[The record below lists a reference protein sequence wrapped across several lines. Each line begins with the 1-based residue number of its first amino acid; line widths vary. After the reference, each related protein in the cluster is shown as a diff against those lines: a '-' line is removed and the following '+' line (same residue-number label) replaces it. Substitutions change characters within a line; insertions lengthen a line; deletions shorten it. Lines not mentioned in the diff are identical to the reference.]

1 MRESEI
7 NLPPVN
13 MYLPCPKLADF
24 CGDLSY
30 KRCRDD
36 LTPENDNVVFL
47 NGVGRLNADIMFL
60 TVAPLKEDVDARYST
75 PMHLKSG
82 AGEMFRAICLQNGI
96 DIDDCYFTS
105 LIKYGLKQKNLKG
118 CKKDID
124 YCLPLLLE
132 EFQYC
137 HPKIIVCVGT
147 EACDFILNYKISV
160 SKLEEA
166 WFFSQEHNAHV
177 FVISSIYNAY
187 YKPELYDKL
196 DKEIGM
202 LADFYDHFLQGKPIE
217 QIKCDY
223 QCISTYSQLSNLL
236 NHLKSEGY
244 KLFGVDCEWGKQC
257 FVDGYLRSIQFAWA
271 PGQAA
276 YINFNNEKAEW
287 VFDAPKEAVCKLL
300 QDFFNDP
307 EVHFVGHNGAADAQW
322 MSTHLG
328 LNVYDGKFIFDT
340 MFGIQTADEYADQ
353 KLEKLAAKYTDKG
366 RYDIDLILW
375 KKNNKGVSF
384 DEDEGYGQVPL
395 EILYP
400 YGCSDADVTLRLYP
414 IIKDMLIKD
423 GTYDYFMNI
432 KLPFVI
438 DGFTSMSIAGVP
450 FCTEDANKARIA
462 YLAAGVVMQK
472 LFMQMLKKEAYDLFY
487 TEVSKI
493 PQETPIAN
501 IAEIQKFFDDG
512 RSFEDIFNL
521 LKKLYGRKALP
532 LLPFAEHYYYVDA
545 FNPNSAEHKKK
556 WLFDVK
562 KYTPIKTTKPEE
574 GNAIPWE
581 RVLKMSPAKQ
591 KNYKPAVDKDTLK
604 IFADKGDDLCLH
616 LLQMN
621 AINQI
626 TKNFLKGEEGGLQKF
641 LTSDGRLHSNFVM
654 TESSRP
660 RSFKPNILNIPRYV
674 TDYIDKGFTK
684 VLKYFNIT
692 DKSDLS
698 EFNEDN
704 FNEIVNSLRE
714 TYGITE
720 NITIKDMVPAPLRW
734 CFKAPEGYCFV
745 DADYATAE
753 VWSIAYLAND
763 KKLIAT
769 LNDPDP
775 QFAFKKMPDGSEKQ
789 VRIAYCDDIVEFTE
803 DAKDPALLVDP
814 NDPDLVRN
822 NDGSLKHPKQDVHWV
837 AVENKFMLNTPRE
850 KLNKKKTRDAA
861 GKVANFCSG
870 EENYIYSISKG
881 GYVKANTI
889 QVGDYL
895 KSPFDITRVLNVVR
909 LKDQECYRVR
919 FSNGVLATFKS
930 DHKLRVS
937 RNGGDNDYEKWVKVE
952 DLSIGADVLSY
963 SFNIPFGKQ
972 DVNVNHDVDYF
983 VNDIISNSSNMSYR
997 LPCELFVCDTS
1008 IKSEIIRKLFKE
1020 GEQSFESPNDDLLSD
1035 LAVLASMV
1043 CCSTTLEGDHKL
1055 SLTYLDYFF
1064 LGETIDTIKVV
1075 SKELIPSY
1083 DVIAIECDTH
1093 KYIDMTL
1100 LSHNSIPYGASPSLL
1115 ERNIEI
1121 ASGEKPEPGT
1131 GQKLI
1136 DAYMNT
1142 KPQVAE
1148 FLEWCKSLPDGQG
1161 YYQSPSGFKRHF
1173 KVPPLDAQMSDD
1185 LRESIISKL
1194 RREACNI
1201 GLQSLVAD
1209 SLARAIPPLN
1219 SSFRKMN
1226 MKSRVVIPLYDAIY
1240 ILSPY
1245 NEVDLAVSM
1254 LKFFMSE
1261 NNYWDLKGGR
1271 LRYSID
1277 VEVTKRW
1284 GTEPSE
1290 EEHKELTEGLK
1301 NACQTFKLA

>member
-1 MRESEI
+1 MKESEI

-13 MYLPCPKLADF
+13 MDLPCPKLADF

-30 KRCRDD
+30 KRCKDD

-60 TVAPLKEDVDARYST
+60 TAAPLKEDVDVRYST

-105 LIKYGLKQKNLKG
+105 LIKYGIKQKNLKG

-236 NHLKSEGY
+236 NQLKSEGY

-271 PGQAA
+271 PGKAA
-276 YINFNNEKAEW
+276 YINFNNEQAEW
-287 VFDAPKEAVCKLL
+287 VFDVPKEAVCKLL

-493 PQETPIAN
+493 PQETPVAN

-641 LTSDGRLHSNFVM
+641 LTSDERLHSNFVM

-803 DAKDPALLVDP
+803 DAKDPTLLVDP

-972 DVNVNHDVDYF
+972 DVNVIHDVDYF

-1121 ASGEKPEPGT
+1121 ALGEKPEPGT

-1209 SLARAIPPLN
+1209 SLARAIPSLN
-1219 SSFRKMN
+1219 ASFRKMN
-1226 MKSRVVIPLYDAIY
+1226 MKSRAVIPLYDAIY

-1245 NEVDLAVSM
+1245 DEVDLAVSM

>member
-13 MYLPCPKLADF
+13 MDLPCPKLADF

-30 KRCRDD
+30 KRCKDD

-60 TVAPLKEDVDARYST
+60 TAAPLKEDVDARYST

-236 NHLKSEGY
+236 NQLKSEGY

-271 PGQAA
+271 PGKAA
-276 YINFNNEKAEW
+276 YINFNNEQAEW
-287 VFDAPKEAVCKLL
+287 VFDASKESVCKLL

-493 PQETPIAN
+493 PQETPVAN
-501 IAEIQKFFDDG
+501 IAEIQKFFDDE

-1219 SSFRKMN
+1219 ASFRKMN

>member
-1 MRESEI
+1 MD
-7 NLPPVN
+7 
-13 MYLPCPKLADF
+13 LPCPKLADF

-30 KRCRDD
+30 KRCKDD

-60 TVAPLKEDVDARYST
+60 TAAPLKEDVDARYST

-105 LIKYGLKQKNLKG
+105 LIKYGIKQKNLKG

-202 LADFYDHFLQGKPIE
+202 LADFYDHFLQGNPIE

-236 NHLKSEGY
+236 NTLKSEGY

-276 YINFNNEKAEW
+276 YINFNNEQAEW

-493 PQETPIAN
+493 PQETPVAN
-501 IAEIQKFFDDG
+501 IAEIQKFFADG

-674 TDYIDKGFTK
+674 TDYIDRGFTK

-698 EFNEDN
+698 EFNEEN

-714 TYGITE
+714 TYGISE

-763 KKLIAT
+763 KKLIST

-775 QFAFKKMPDGSEKQ
+775 QFALKKMPDGSEKQ

-972 DVNVNHDVDYF
+972 DVNVIHDVDYF

-1219 SSFRKMN
+1219 ASFRKMN

-1245 NEVDLAVSM
+1245 DEVDLAVSM